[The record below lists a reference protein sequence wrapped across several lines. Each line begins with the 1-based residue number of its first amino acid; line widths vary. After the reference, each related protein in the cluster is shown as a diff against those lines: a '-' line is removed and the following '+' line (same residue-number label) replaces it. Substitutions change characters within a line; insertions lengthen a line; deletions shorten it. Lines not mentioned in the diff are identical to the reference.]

1 LDTYTI
7 ALIGLGGVVGA
18 VSRYLLS
25 GWFQNNTTGFPYGT
39 LFINFTGALALSVIM
54 YLSEYSSA
62 VPVNARVFLTVGL
75 LGAYTTMSTFGFES
89 FRLLEHG
96 ETLNFAIYFLATN
109 GLVLMGVFVGK
120 VIALRFA
127 SIII

>member
-1 LDTYTI
+1 
-7 ALIGLGGVVGA
+7 V
-18 VSRYLLS
+18 
-25 GWFQNNTTGFPYGT
+25 
-39 LFINFTGALALSVIM
+39 
-54 YLSEYSSA
+54 